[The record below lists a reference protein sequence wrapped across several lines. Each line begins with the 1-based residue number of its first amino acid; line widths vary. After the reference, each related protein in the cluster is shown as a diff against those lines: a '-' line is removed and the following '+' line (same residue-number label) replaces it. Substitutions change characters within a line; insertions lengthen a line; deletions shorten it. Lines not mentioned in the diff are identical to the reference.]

1 MRMADKS
8 EAPKDDGLR
17 DSAEGSI
24 TPEGLAAM
32 RLRIGIEVPELN
44 PGHEYASV
52 DGIRC
57 YSEGIGDRNPFYRDP
72 EYASRTCLKKL
83 TARPSMM
90 LYMGVSEKKE
100 LTPEEKAIGKGG
112 GLPGVH
118 AMYSGEEM
126 EWFRPIYEGD
136 RLTVKGGL
144 AKVEEKSSQFSENTV
159 HETSERVFL
168 NQNGELVGIA
178 RHLIIRIE
186 RSKARGRRK
195 YLDIPIQTY
204 TPEEMAKID
213 ADYEKEDI
221 RGATPRYWEDVTV
234 GEETTPVVKGPWC
247 PTCYLVFAE
256 GTGHRNA
263 FHKAHS
269 LAYEFRKRHPRA
281 FPLNE
286 YGFPDIIM
294 RVHWDPVMAR
304 TTGIPGCYD
313 YGGERIGWID
323 HGVTNWMGD
332 DGFLRKLSIQIRRF
346 CVTGDTVWIKGKVTD
361 KRVVDGEYQADLDMC
376 AENQRGEMT
385 AYGKATVLLPS
396 RADGAVK
403 IPARIPEDVSIFAN

>member
-1 MRMADKS
+1 
-8 EAPKDDGLR
+8 
-17 DSAEGSI
+17 
-24 TPEGLAAM
+24 
-32 RLRIGIEVPELN
+32 
-44 PGHEYASV
+44 
-52 DGIRC
+52 
-57 YSEGIGDRNPFYRDP
+57 
-72 EYASRTCLKKL
+72 
-83 TARPSMM
+83 
-90 LYMGVSEKKE
+90 
-100 LTPEEKAIGKGG
+100 
-112 GLPGVH
+112 
-118 AMYSGEEM
+118 
-126 EWFRPIYEGD
+126 
-136 RLTVKGGL
+136 
-144 AKVEEKSSQFSENTV
+144 
-159 HETSERVFL
+159 
-168 NQNGELVGIA
+168 
-178 RHLIIRIE
+178 
-186 RSKARGRRK
+186 
-195 YLDIPIQTY
+195 
-204 TPEEMAKID
+204 MAKID
-213 ADYEKEDI
+213 ADYENEDI

-304 TTGIPGCYD
+304 ITGIPGCYD

-346 CVTGDTVWIKGKVTD
+346 CVTGDTVWVKGKVTD

-385 AYGKATVLLPS
+385 ASGKATVLLPS
-396 RADGAVK
+396 RVDGPVK
-403 IPARIPEDVSIFAN
+403 IPVHIPENVSIFAQ